1 MSQQSEKKVRRTPAQ
16 VKAIKA
22 YNFAL
27 QQEDRY
33 FGSVFVNSVG
43 ERAQLAKTKVA
54 YDACKALGM
63 DHRHGL

>member
-1 MSQQSEKKVRRTPAQ
+1 MTPTKIRRTPAQ

-22 YNFAL
+22 YNYAL

-33 FGSVFVNSVG
+33 FGSVFVTAQG
-43 ERAQLAKTKVA
+43 ARAQYAKTKVA
-54 YDACKALGM
+54 YDACIALGM